1 MGDCNFYIKTKL
13 KFEIFN
19 DKKVCKEHVQ
29 QSKTKTKKNN
39 KKKKCFHVKKF
50 SCNHPIQASFI
61 AVSLLCQFLTSG
73 FMHIQICHANFDNSM
88 VTESC
93 LQHDKSTE

>member
-1 MGDCNFYIKTKL
+1 MIKKSVRSTSSSQKQ
-13 KFEIFN
+13 KQ
-19 DKKVCKEHVQ
+19 KK
-29 QSKTKTKKNN
+29 TT

-88 VTESC
+88 VAESC